1 MEKQQKSNSKRKLSM
16 ILCALTVVFALSIL
30 FFPHVQVADD
40 QLTIPNGSINANKF
54 RREFSNLSDNLG
66 NALTAFSLVVNVAVI
81 AEIAVYVSLIV
92 KKFPKIALVEKV
104 LVAINFVLTLVFMI
118 SGLSAKGQVEAL
130 FDKYNAIPS
139 VPNPVTTSAVVPF
152 VIVGLLAVAY
162 VVVQIAIKEP
172 TPVACP
178 NTDE

>member
-1 MEKQQKSNSKRKLSM
+1 MEKQQNSNSKRKLSM

-30 FFPHVQVADD
+30 VFPHVQVGDD
-40 QLTIPNGSINANKF
+40 QLTIPSGNFFNFDIEYRQLTDNI
-54 RREFSNLSDNLG
+54 SNVLI
-66 NALTAFSLVVNVAVI
+66 AISLVIIVAVI

-92 KKFPKIALVEKV
+92 KKSHKIALVEKV

-118 SGLSAKGQVEAL
+118 GGLSAKGQVETL
-130 FDKYNAIPS
+130 FDKHNAIPS
-139 VPNPVTTSAVVPF
+139 IPNPVTTSAVVPF

-162 VVVQIAIKEP
+162 VVVQFVLKEP
-172 TPVACP
+172 TPVDCP

>member
-1 MEKQQKSNSKRKLSM
+1 MEKQQTPNFKRKIS
-16 ILCALTVVFALSIL
+16 IFLCALIVVFALSIL
-30 FFPHVQVADD
+30 VFPYVQVVDD
-40 QLTIPNGSINANKF
+40 QLSIPNGNIFNFDIEYGQLA
-54 RREFSNLSDNLG
+54 DNIG
-66 NALTAFSLVVNVAVI
+66 SALTAISLVVIVAVI

-92 KKFPKIALVEKV
+92 KKSHKIALVEKV

-118 SGLSAKGQVEAL
+118 GGLFAKGQVEAL

-139 VPNPVTTSAVVPF
+139 IPNPVTTSAVVPF

>member
-16 ILCALTVVFALSIL
+16 ILCALTVVFALSIW
-30 FFPHVQVADD
+30 FFPYVQVVDD
-40 QLTIPNGSINANKF
+40 QLSIPNGNIFNF
-54 RREFSNLSDNLG
+54 DIEYRQLTDNIG
-66 NALTAFSLVVNVAVI
+66 NAWTAISLVVIVAVI

-92 KKFPKIALVEKV
+92 KKSPKIAFVEKV

-118 SGLSAKGQVEAL
+118 GGLSAKGQVEAL
-130 FDKYNAIPS
+130 FDKHNAIPS
-139 VPNPVTTSAVVPF
+139 IPNPVTTSAVVPF

-172 TPVACP
+172 TPADCP